1 MRKGKIFFLAAAVAA
16 TLISD
21 PFAGRSFA
29 TGGGSVI
36 VPLQAGSVNAEKGTE
51 PGKRNLDKGK
61 GGEGN
66 RAEEKEG
73 KKVDKPSLRKKH
85 RLKYRDPYECGC

>member
-1 MRKGKIFFLAAAVAA
+1 MRKAKIFFLAAAVAA
-16 TLISD
+16 MLISD

-29 TGGGSVI
+29 TGGESAV
-36 VPLQAGSVNAEKGTE
+36 VPHQAGSVNVEKGTE
-51 PGKRNLDKGK
+51 SGERNPDKGK

-66 RAEEKEG
+66 RAEKREG
-73 KKVDKPSLRKKH
+73 KVEKPSSVKKP